1 MPPYLVIHYSEIG
14 LKGKNRGFFERHLQ
28 RNIQQRLTGPEVAN
42 IERLSGRL
50 LVTLGAGADSAAAAE
65 RLRTVPGIAYIA
77 QAYSTPKDMGALVA
91 GVLRVLR
98 QSPSLRGLSLRP
110 SGLACDLWP
119 EQAQG
124 REAGQPPTPLSFRVE
139 TNRADK
145 RFPLTSPQ
153 ISAEVGDHVQAA
165 TGWRV
170 DLTHP
175 DLVIHVEMLFEE
187 AYFYMDRVPGIGGL
201 PVGASGTAGL
211 LLSGGIDAPVAGYY
225 ALKRGCQVIP
235 VHFHSGPFGNWM
247 SSQDKVKRLVTA
259 LRPYG
264 ILGKYYV
271 VPIGETQREMV
282 VDAPASMRILLYRRL
297 MVRIAEELL
306 RREDGLALVTGES
319 LGQVASQTLQSL
331 RVVEAVAAL
340 PILRPLVGLDKVEI
354 IALAKTIGTYEISI
368 EAGDDCCQFLMPR
381 QVITRPA
388 LADVEAAEAGLDMA
402 RLVGTGV
409 AGARVEWA

>member
-14 LKGKNRGFFERHLQ
+14 LKGRNRAFFERQLQ
-28 RNIQQRLTGPEVAN
+28 HNIHERLSGLEVTA

-50 LVTLGAGADSAAAAE
+50 LVTLGPGADSVIAAE

-77 QAYSTPKDMGALVA
+77 LAYSTPKDIGALAA
-91 GVLRVLR
+91 GVLRALR
-98 QSPSLRGLSLRP
+98 QSPSLKGVPVL
-110 SGLACDLWP
+110 CDLRS
-119 EQAQG
+119 EQAQEG
-124 REAGQPPTPLSFRVE
+124 GDGQSPAAYSFKVD

-145 RFPLTSPQ
+145 HFPLTSPQ
-153 ISAEVGDHVQAA
+153 ISAEIGDRVQTA

-201 PVGASGTAGL
+201 PVGASGTVGL
-211 LLSGGIDAPVAGYY
+211 LMSGGIDSPVAGYY

-235 VHFHSGPFGNWM
+235 IHFHSGPFGDWM
-247 SSQDKVKRLVTA
+247 SSQEKVKRLVTA

-271 VPIGETQREMV
+271 VPIGEIQREIV
-282 VDAPASMRILLYRRL
+282 VDTPASMRIVLYRRL
-297 MVRIAEELL
+297 MVRIAEELIG
-306 RREDGLALVTGES
+306 REDGLALVTGES
-319 LGQVASQTLQSL
+319 LGQVASQTLHSL
-331 RVVEAVAAL
+331 RAVEAVATL
-340 PILRPLVGLDKVEI
+340 PILRPLIGLDKIEI
-354 IALAKTIGTYEISI
+354 IAQAKTMGTYEISI

-381 QVITRPA
+381 QVVTRPA
-388 LADVEAAEAGLDMA
+388 LADVEAAEANLDVA
-402 RLVGTGV
+402 RLVKTGL
-409 AGARVEWA
+409 AGARAEWA

>member
-28 RNIQQRLTGPEVAN
+28 RNVHERLAGVEVTN

-65 RLRTVPGIAYIA
+65 RLRTVPGVAYIA

-91 GVLRVLR
+91 GVLRALR
-98 QSPSLRGLSLRP
+98 QSPSLKRIPKQR
-110 SGLACDLWP
+110 SGLACDFP
-119 EQAQG
+119 SGQAQE
-124 REAGQPPTPLSFRVE
+124 REAGQSPAPYSFKVE

-175 DLVIHVEMLFEE
+175 DLVIHVELLFEE

-201 PVGASGTAGL
+201 PVGASGTVGL
-211 LLSGGIDAPVAGYY
+211 LLSGGIDSPVAGYY

-235 VHFHSGPFGNWM
+235 IHFHSEPFGNWL
-247 SSQDKVKRLVTA
+247 SSQDKVKRLVAA
-259 LRPYG
+259 LRSYG

-271 VPIGETQREMV
+271 VPIGEIQREMV

-297 MVRIAEELL
+297 MVRIAEELMS
-306 RREDGLALVTGES
+306 REDGLALVTGES
-319 LGQVASQTLQSL
+319 LGQVASQTLHSL
-331 RVVEAVAAL
+331 RAVEAVAAL
-340 PILRPLVGLDKVEI
+340 PILRPLVGLDKAEI
-354 IALAKTIGTYEISI
+354 VAQAKTIGTYEISI

-381 QVITRPA
+381 QVVTRPA
-388 LADVEAAEAGLDMA
+388 LADIEAAEAGLDIA
-402 RLVGTGV
+402 RLVGTGL

>member
-14 LKGKNRGFFERHLQ
+14 LKGRNRAFFERHLQ
-28 RNIQQRLTGPEVAN
+28 RNIDERLAGLEVAG

-50 LVTLGAGADSAAAAE
+50 LVALGAGADSAVAAE

-77 QAYSTPKDMGALVA
+77 PAYNAPKDMGALAA
-91 GVLRVLR
+91 GVLRALR
-98 QSPSLRGLSLRP
+98 QSPALKGLLARPSEPAGDLRP
-110 SGLACDLWP
+110 G
-119 EQAQG
+119 QG
-124 REAGQPPTPLSFRVE
+124 REGAAQQPPTTPSFKVE

-153 ISAEVGDHVQAA
+153 ISAEIGDRVQTA

-187 AYFYMDRVPGIGGL
+187 AYFYMERIPGIGGL
-201 PVGASGTAGL
+201 PVGASGTVGL
-211 LLSGGIDAPVAGYY
+211 LLSGGIDSPVAGYY

-235 VHFHSGPFGNWM
+235 IHFHSGPFGNWLN
-247 SSQDKVKRLVTA
+247 SQEKVKRLVTA

-271 VPIGETQREMV
+271 VPIGEIQREMV
-282 VDAPASMRILLYRRL
+282 VNAPASMRILLYRRL

-319 LGQVASQTLQSL
+319 VGQVASQTLHSI
-331 RVVEAVAAL
+331 RAVEAVTAV
-340 PILRPLVGLDKVEI
+340 PILRPLVGLDKTEI
-354 IALAKTIGTYEISI
+354 IAKAKTIGTYEISI
-368 EAGDDCCQFLMPR
+368 EAGDDCCQFLIPR
-381 QVITRPA
+381 QVVTRPA
-388 LADVEAAEAGLDMA
+388 LADVEAAEAGLDIA
-402 RLVGTGV
+402 RLVGTGL

>member
-28 RNIQQRLTGPEVAN
+28 RNIYERLAGMEVASVG
-42 IERLSGRL
+42 RLSGRL
-50 LVTLGAGADSAAAAE
+50 LVTLGTGTDSAAAAE

-77 QAYSTPKDMGALVA
+77 QAYSTAKEMGALVA
-91 GVLRVLR
+91 GVLRALR
-98 QSPSLRGLSLRP
+98 QSPSLRGRFARP
-110 SGLACDLWP
+110 GGLACDLGP
-119 EQAQG
+119 GETQE
-124 REAGQPPTPLSFRVE
+124 EAGQRPAPLSFKVE

-153 ISAEVGDHVQAA
+153 ISAEVGDRVQAA

-170 DLTHP
+170 DLSHP
-175 DLVIHVEMLFEE
+175 DVVIHIEILFEE
-187 AYFYMDRVPGIGGL
+187 AFFYMDRVTGIGGL
-201 PVGASGTAGL
+201 PVGASGTVGL
-211 LLSGGIDAPVAGYY
+211 LMSGGIDSPVAGYY

-235 VHFHSGPFGNWM
+235 IHFHSSPFGNWLD
-247 SSQDKVKRLVTA
+247 SENKVKRLVAA

-271 VPIGETQREMV
+271 VPIGEIQREMV
-282 VDAPASMRILLYRRL
+282 VDAPASMRVLLYRRL

-340 PILRPLVGLDKVEI
+340 PVLRPLIGLDKTEI
-354 IALAKTIGTYEISI
+354 IAMAKRIGTYEISI

-381 QVITRPA
+381 QVITRPTP
-388 LADVEAAEAGLDMA
+388 DGIEAAEAGLEMA
-402 RLVGTGV
+402 RLVEAGA
-409 AGARVEWA
+409 AGARTEWA